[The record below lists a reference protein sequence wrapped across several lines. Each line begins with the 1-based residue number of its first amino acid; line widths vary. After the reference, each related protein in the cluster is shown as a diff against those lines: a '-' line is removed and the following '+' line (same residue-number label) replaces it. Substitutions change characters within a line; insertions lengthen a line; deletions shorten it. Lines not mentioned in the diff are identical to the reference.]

1 MGSVGLIND
10 EDNKTI
16 DNKTITDESKL
27 IVLSAIKWLNNKYF
41 LYKKYLCNYEKIIYY
56 LISLSPDSL
65 LMGSL
70 IIAKDYFNTLEVLN
84 SDGKFA
90 SSGLY

>member
-27 IVLSAIKWLNNKYF
+27 IVLSATK
-41 LYKKYLCNYEKIIYY
+41 
-56 LISLSPDSL
+56 
-65 LMGSL
+65 
-70 IIAKDYFNTLEVLN
+70 
-84 SDGKFA
+84 
-90 SSGLY
+90 